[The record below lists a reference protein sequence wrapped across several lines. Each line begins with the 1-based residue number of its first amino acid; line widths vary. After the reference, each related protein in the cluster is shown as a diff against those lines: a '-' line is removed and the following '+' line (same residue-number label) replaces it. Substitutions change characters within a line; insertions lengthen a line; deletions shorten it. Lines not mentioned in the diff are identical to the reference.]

1 MKKRLLYSLLLCLM
15 AMFMCTT
22 FTACSDD
29 DDDNKNSKTS
39 INKTSIIGKWKK
51 YDGDAYFFE
60 TLIFN
65 SDGTGTDIDVEMDYD
80 GNIIYS
86 STESFEYTF
95 DGKTLLM
102 YEPDGDVEEYRVSIE
117 GDKLMLIE
125 FEDDKDDYEYDT
137 YIKIK
142 D

>member
-1 MKKRLLYSLLLCLM
+1 MKKRLLYSLLPCLM

-29 DDDNKNSKTS
+29 DDDNKNPKTS
-39 INKTSIIGKWKK
+39 INKTSIIGKWGN
-51 YDGDAYFFE
+51 YNEADCFYE